1 MPLFA
6 VSLLSECH
14 LAGSPLPTPMREV
27 AIHVV
32 QARDEVEACTR
43 GAEIGSG
50 RKDAYRNMDGENV
63 SWVFQRV
70 VECQTL
76 YDRDLA
82 DGMEVSSWLYEGERL
97 CLNDGWSMESPEQAE
112 FRPHPKR
119 TRHVVR

>member
-6 VSLLSECH
+6 VSLLSECC
-14 LAGSPLPTPMREV
+14 LAGAPLPTPMREV

-32 QARDEVEACTR
+32 QARDEVEACAK
-43 GAEIGSG
+43 GAKIGSE
-50 RKDAYRNMDGENV
+50 RQNAYRNTDGENV

-76 YDRDLA
+76 YDRDLT

-97 CLNDGWSMESPEQAE
+97 CLNDGWLAQSPE
-112 FRPHPKR
+112 PS
-119 TRHVVR
+119 